1 MNPILF
7 QKTAGNGRSPAA
19 GPCGFCRL
27 RIATVQDASWSA
39 LLSAQSFNF
48 RNILDVSYVGYSN
61 DNYVFETENTLLYY
75 WSDTIIPLAKVRV
88 TKTQYELRTLVQPGL
103 VWIFMPG
110 VYAEM
115 VYGLSTNEDGELGQ
129 DGYIE
134 VFHETDTTIASARL
148 RGGYY
153 HESEVVYF
161 IPDVSLKKQFT
172 PLYSLK
178 AKYFFGYT
186 DEPFYSHSLQLENGF
201 TFYKNYTA
209 TVITTGI
216 TEEIRDSWEN
226 SWSAGLRLEALFAD
240 RLTLKYLFQF
250 HKRPSDIWGIE
261 NGLTFDWEF

>member
-61 DNYVFETENTLLYY
+61 DNYVFETDNTLLYY

-134 VFHETDTTIASARL
+134 LFHETDTTIASARL

-153 HESEVVYF
+153 HESEVFYF
-161 IPDVSLKKQFT
+161 IPDASLKKQFT

-178 AKYFFGYT
+178 GKYFFGYT
-186 DEPFYSHSLQLENGF
+186 DEPFYSHSLQLENG
-201 TFYKNYTA
+201 
-209 TVITTGI
+209 
-216 TEEIRDSWEN
+216 
-226 SWSAGLRLEALFAD
+226 
-240 RLTLKYLFQF
+240 
-250 HKRPSDIWGIE
+250 
-261 NGLTFDWEF
+261 LTFDWEF